1 MVNAIVGNG
10 QQIRMSGGWK
20 GLPLLASHWPAMT
33 TFSPEA
39 PPLLLRPSIRPAPLL
54 SHPPSLPPSALD
66 SLPLLLGSCH
76 PHHNRSISYSLSNP
90 NLGEISRVVV
100 VFLSFFPTFASCSA
114 HGFLPGVL
122 SVLQFPSLSKLPSAP
137 STSAFSSSA
146 LHCWLA
152 ISLTRY
158 LSHHHLDLCIGDTP
172 ASC

>member
-1 MVNAIVGNG
+1 MEGA
-10 QQIRMSGGWK
+10 STA
-20 GLPLLASHWPAMT
+20 GLSLASHDGILPRG
-33 TFSPEA
+33 
-39 PPLLLRPSIRPAPLL
+39 PPLLLGPSIRPAPLL
-54 SHPPSLPPSALD
+54 SHQPSLPPSALD

-146 LHCWLA
+146 L
-152 ISLTRY
+152 
-158 LSHHHLDLCIGDTP
+158 LCTAGWQFL
-172 ASC
+172 